1 MKTDRELQE
10 SVLAELDWEPSLDAS
25 QIGVEVRDGVVTL
38 QGKVDSYAQKWAAER
53 AAKNVPGV
61 RSLAMDLEVTLPGS
75 FKRTDTDIA
84 MAAKNAIDWNAS
96 IPKDAVKVVVDNG
109 WITLSGKVEWAFIR
123 TAAESAVRG
132 LLGVKGVSNH
142 ITITPQIEPR
152 NIKTRIEAA
161 LQRRAH
167 VDASHI
173 KIEANKGTVT
183 LKGEVDSLAER
194 DTIEQAAWNA
204 PGVQKV
210 VDNLTIA
217 V

>member
-10 SVLAELDWEPSLDAS
+10 DVLEELDWEPSLDAS
-25 QIGVEVRDGVVTL
+25 HIGVEVRDGVVTL
-38 QGKVDSYAQKWAAER
+38 QGKVESYAQKWAAER

-61 RSLAMDLEVTLPGS
+61 KSLAIELEVALPGS

-84 MAAKNAIDWNAS
+84 MAARNAIDWNAS
-96 IPKDAVKVVVDNG
+96 IPKDAIKVVVDNG
-109 WITLSGKVEWAFIR
+109 WITLSGNVEWAFIR

-132 LLGVKGVSNH
+132 LLGVKGVANR

-167 VDASHI
+167 LDASHI
-173 KIEANKGTVT
+173 RIETNKGTVT
-183 LKGEVDSLAER
+183 LMGEVDSLAER

-217 V
+217 T

>member
-1 MKTDRELQE
+1 MKTDRELQQD
-10 SVLAELDWEPSLDAS
+10 VLEELDWEPSLDAS

-38 QGKVDSYAQKWAAER
+38 QGRVDSYAQKWAAER

-123 TAAESAVRG
+123 TAAESAVSG
-132 LLGVKGVSNH
+132 LLGVKGVANH
-142 ITITPQIEPR
+142 ITITPQVEPR

-173 KIEANKGTVT
+173 KVETNKGTVT
-183 LKGEVDSLAER
+183 LKGQVDSLAER

-210 VDNLTIA
+210 VDNLTVA

>member
-84 MAAKNAIDWNAS
+84 MAAKNAIDQA
-96 IPKDAVKVVVDNG
+96 
-109 WITLSGKVEWAFIR
+109 
-123 TAAESAVRG
+123 
-132 LLGVKGVSNH
+132 
-142 ITITPQIEPR
+142 QI
-152 NIKTRIEAA
+152 
-161 LQRRAH
+161 
-167 VDASHI
+167 
-173 KIEANKGTVT
+173 
-183 LKGEVDSLAER
+183 
-194 DTIEQAAWNA
+194 
-204 PGVQKV
+204 
-210 VDNLTIA
+210 
-217 V
+217 